1 MKAFLQVLTIYLLIH
16 LLFVVC
22 IFGQE
27 DTTLQLTTDATT
39 DALGLTIAATEGTF
53 WTIQKSDD
61 LANWENLA
69 SAEQIEVGSNGQAT
83 LDLAL
88 SNLPKIFY
96 RAIEDDGIPAAFK
109 LFDES
114 MEMYVEG
121 DYMVIESDNVP
132 NHPSPYFSTSD
143 SRYEAYNGSNTS
155 YSQNPNR
162 IEEQTF
168 VYRIPLNPAEA
179 ANKTNTNLGSIGVAI
194 NGVSFFN
201 QYAGPNNQP
210 LTGEIDSFDQ
220 YNGHPQRTGV
230 YHYHFEPIYLSS
242 EHGRGAFLGF
252 LLDGFPVYGPEENG
266 TTLTSDD
273 LDEYHGHFGS
283 TPEYP
288 DGIYHYHFT
297 VDDPYLNGGQFFGT
311 PGTQTN

>member
-1 MKAFLQVLTIYLLIH
+1 MLVFSKVLLIFLLCH
-16 LLFVVC
+16 SLLFVYV
-22 IFGQE
+22 FAQDETSLSVESDEEGSVNL
-27 DTTLQLTTDATT
+27 TLS
-39 DALGLTIAATEGTF
+39 GEEGTF
-53 WTIQKSDD
+53 WTIQRSTD
-61 LANWENLA
+61 LFDWENVT
-69 SAEQIEVGSNGQAT
+69 SAEQVEIGNDGRINFNLT
-83 LDLAL
+83 LTE
-88 SNLPKIFY
+88 LPKVFY
-96 RAIEDDGIPAAFK
+96 RAFEDDGIPAAFK
-109 LFDES
+109 LFDEK
-114 MEMYVEG
+114 MEMYIDG

-132 NHPSPYFSTSD
+132 NHPSPYFSNSD
-143 SRYEAYNGSNTS
+143 SRYEAYNGSNGS
-155 YSQNPNR
+155 YNQNPNN
-162 IEEQTF
+162 IDEQTF
-168 VYRIPLNPAEA
+168 VYRIPLNPSEA
-179 ANKTNTNLGSIGVAI
+179 TNKSNTNLGSIGIAI
-194 NGVSFFN
+194 NGVSLFN

-210 LTGEIDSFDQ
+210 LTNEIDSFDQ

-266 TTLTSDD
+266 VMLTSDD

-297 VDDPYLNGGQFFGT
+297 EDDPYLNGGQFFGT

>member
-1 MKAFLQVLTIYLLIH
+1 MIVFSKALLIFLLFH
-16 LLFVVC
+16 SLLFVCV
-22 IFGQE
+22 FGQV
-27 DTTLQLTTDATT
+27 DTSLSVEPAGEGSVNLTLF
-39 DALGLTIAATEGTF
+39 GGEGTF
-53 WTIQKSDD
+53 WTLQRSIDLSD
-61 LANWENLA
+61 WETVT
-69 SAEQIEVGSNGQAT
+69 SAEQVEIGDEGRLSFN
-83 LDLAL
+83 LAL
-88 SNLPKIFY
+88 TELPKVFY

-109 LFDES
+109 LFDER
-114 MEMYVEG
+114 MEMYIDG

-132 NHPSPYFSTSD
+132 NHPSPYFPNSD
-143 SRYEAYNGSNTS
+143 SRYEAYNGSNGN
-155 YSQNPNR
+155 YNQNPNS
-162 IEEQTF
+162 IDEQTF
-168 VYRIPLNPAEA
+168 VYRIPINPSEA
-179 ANKTNTNLGSIGVAI
+179 TVKSNTNLGSIGIAI
-194 NGVSFFN
+194 NGVSLFN

-210 LTGEIDSFDQ
+210 LTNEINSFDQ

-242 EHGRGAFLGF
+242 AHGREAFLGF

-266 TTLTSDD
+266 ETLTSDD

-297 VDDPYLNGGQFFGT
+297 EDDPYLNVGQFFGT